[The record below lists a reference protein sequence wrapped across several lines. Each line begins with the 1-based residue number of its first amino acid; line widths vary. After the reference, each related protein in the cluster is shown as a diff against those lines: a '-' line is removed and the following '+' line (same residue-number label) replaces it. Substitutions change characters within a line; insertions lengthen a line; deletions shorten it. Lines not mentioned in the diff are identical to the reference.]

1 MVRFANA
8 HVFLIFGIV
17 TTAQSIPNIGGLDY
31 SNCAQL
37 ANATYLKAPN
47 SSFLYDQRGKPTGDA
62 SQAWGISYQACIDL
76 CTAEETSG
84 LYNWGFLASSIASWL
99 LPWLAL
105 NAQLPFATKDKST
118 NLMALL
124 LAMGSPALITYSL
137 ALTILNAQQINRT
150 FRYIK
155 EININLNRHLQLKAI
170 KAARTILIETQHIPI
185 QIYSGP
191 RRELAQ
197 LVVHPQNWRWWC
209 SLRDTIFLRK
219 RKWTYSL
226 YAQVGFVCVSQV
238 LAITIFFTS
247 ASSDSSIGIGLAIN
261 SLWLWMIPVVLG
273 WVYVGMQTEAGSI
286 KAALIDTKVP
296 VLGSERDK
304 SGDCIGIRD
313 RTSLDDFG
321 TIFPNYLDTH
331 QNLSIERPQQP
342 QDTRSKIITL
352 NPNKIYTQDEI
363 SKERLDS
370 VSSQATKMLQP
381 LPTSSVDHLNML
393 PTSQSD
399 DIEISDLSGDT
410 PTSKRSILTPT
421 LQATEERSQLLL
433 DLEEVPRSYRKT
445 FLGFSIA
452 GDDLQPG
459 PIFNYARVES
469 HMNAVRHV
477 AEAFL
482 TFTMRQ
488 KAQVPLVASK
498 QWRSDQDHWDENIQ
512 GTPEEMS
519 TYISP
524 SSKDMPNL
532 TIHAPASPK
541 LVLNCIAA
549 AFVATLLQWGTTG
562 AAIIIGYK
570 TPVVGLGCQSG
581 SYLIYGSTSTVSWL
595 TLVLSAYLSHRWS
608 LLQETAHHRSTTSH
622 PPPHTLLASLAVTT
636 RLLGK
641 LLAAANA
648 AFVVATSAIIFT
660 GLYDNCWCAAS
671 IPSLGKEK
679 GWVILFASGAQIITV
694 TKSAW
699 VGGVLMAIVC
709 AVVVSA
715 WVFVAR
721 GDEVFEVGGGE

>member
-1 MVRFANA
+1 MVRFATGYVLL
-8 HVFLIFGIV
+8 VFGLV
-17 TTAQSIPNIGGLDY
+17 TTTQSIPNVGGLDY
-31 SNCAQL
+31 SNCAKL
-37 ANATYLKAPN
+37 ANATHLKAPN
-47 SSFLYDQRGKPTGDA
+47 SSFLYDQWGEPTGDA
-62 SQAWGISYQACIDL
+62 SQAWGISYHSCVEL

-84 LYNWGFLASSIASWL
+84 IYNWGFLASGIASWL

-105 NAQLPFATKDKST
+105 NGQLPFATKDKTT

-137 ALTILNAQQINRT
+137 ALTILNAQRINRT
-150 FRYIK
+150 FRHIK
-155 EININLNRHLQLKAI
+155 EVNITLHRPLQLKAI
-170 KAARTILIETQHIPI
+170 KAARAILIETQHIPI
-185 QIYSGP
+185 QIYNGP

-286 KAALIDTKVP
+286 KAALIDTNVP
-296 VLGSERDK
+296 VLGSERDN

-321 TIFPNYLDTH
+321 TTFQNYLDMH
-331 QNLSIERPQQP
+331 QSPNNERPQQP
-342 QDTRSKIITL
+342 QDTKSKIMTP
-352 NPNKIYTQDEI
+352 NPDKLYTQDGT

-370 VSSQATKMLQP
+370 VSSQATQMLQP
-381 LPTSSVDHLNML
+381 LPTSSADHLDIL
-393 PTSQSD
+393 RTGQSE
-399 DIEISDLSGDT
+399 DIEMNDLSGGF
-410 PTSKRSILTPT
+410 PASKFNTTTTT
-421 LQATEERSQLLL
+421 LQATEEQSQLPL

-445 FLGFSIA
+445 FLGFSVA

-482 TFTMRQ
+482 KFTMQQ
-488 KAQVPLVASK
+488 KAQVPLVAGK
-498 QWRSDQDHWDENIQ
+498 QWTSDQDHWDENIQ

-519 TYISP
+519 RYISH
-524 SSKDMPNL
+524 SGKDVPNL
-532 TIHAPASPK
+532 AIHTPASPK
-541 LVLNCIAA
+541 LILNCITA
-549 AFVATLLQWGTTG
+549 AFVAIFLQWGTTG

-570 TPVVGLGCQSG
+570 
-581 SYLIYGSTSTVSWL
+581 
-595 TLVLSAYLSHRWS
+595 
-608 LLQETAHHRSTTSH
+608 
-622 PPPHTLLASLAVTT
+622 
-636 RLLGK
+636 
-641 LLAAANA
+641 
-648 AFVVATSAIIFT
+648 
-660 GLYDNCWCAAS
+660 
-671 IPSLGKEK
+671 
-679 GWVILFASGAQIITV
+679 
-694 TKSAW
+694 
-699 VGGVLMAIVC
+699 
-709 AVVVSA
+709 
-715 WVFVAR
+715 
-721 GDEVFEVGGGE
+721 